1 MKRFLLSLC
10 VAVASASGWAQIIA
24 EEPAGAEAET
34 ASAPPAE
41 ADAPAAIRYGYC
53 SRQQL
58 LQGMP
63 EYVKAMQQLN
73 ALREKYE
80 KEAEYNESDFRRQYT
95 EYLNGQKDFPQAILL
110 KRQRDLQLSM
120 ENGIAFRMEADS
132 LLKDAERDLLAPLNA
147 HLDAAIRSVA
157 MERGYDYV
165 VNTDLGAFLYLDP
178 QKSEDI
184 TAYVEQ
190 ALQR

>member
-10 VAVASASGWAQIIA
+10 VAIASASGWAQIIGD
-24 EEPAGAEAET
+24 EPAEPQAEAT
-34 ASAPPAE
+34 LAPPAA
-41 ADAPAAIRYGYC
+41 ADAPAAIRYGFC

-63 EYVKAMQQLN
+63 EYVKAMQQLKM
-73 ALREKYE
+73 LRDKYE
-80 KEAEYNESDFRRQYT
+80 QEAEYNESDFRRQYT

-132 LLKDAERDLLAPLNA
+132 LLKDAERDLFAPINA
-147 HLDAAIRSVA
+147 RLDAAIRSVA
-157 MERGYDYV
+157 SERGYDYV

-178 QKSEDI
+178 LKSEDI

-190 ALQR
+190 DLQR